1 MMSDERHFSFKKV
14 QIENFLKEEFNKKF
28 KSNGKISLRKR
39 HKFIS
44 LVTRK
49 VAKRFGKDVL
59 VLIDFSKNG
68 FCTVVSPAHTES
80 TDKGKLIKSFSH
92 PQVFYTTHCLDRFSE
107 RTKSCVNCVITLDAF
122 FNEALSTYGE
132 NDGFLTCPD
141 GVFAYNLI
149 ESRLIVKTY
158 INFDL
163 LSDDQIK
170 QFYGYGM
177 ISIIPKEYA
186 TEDVF
191 GADFVL
197 ADEHDD
203 FKGKAVDSSL

>member
-1 MMSDERHFSFKKV
+1 MMSYDRHFAFKKV
-14 QIENFLKEEFNKKF
+14 QIENFLKEEFKKKF

-39 HKFIS
+39 QKFIGE
-44 LVTRK
+44 VTRK

-92 PQVFYTTHCLDRFSE
+92 PQVFYTTHCVDRFSE
-107 RTKSCVNCVITLDAF
+107 RTKSEENCVITLDAF
-122 FNEALSTYGE
+122 FNEALSTYRE

-141 GVFAYNLI
+141 GVFAYDLI

-170 QFYGYGM
+170 QFYGFGM

-186 TEDVF
+186 TEDVS

-197 ADEHDD
+197 ADEHDE
-203 FKGKAVDSSL
+203 FLGKPGD

>member
-1 MMSDERHFSFKKV
+1 MSDDRHFAFKKV
-14 QIENFLKEEFNKKF
+14 QIENFLKEEFKKKF

-39 HKFIS
+39 QKFIS
-44 LVTRK
+44 EVTCK

-59 VLIDFSKNG
+59 LLIDFSRNG

-92 PQVFYTTHCLDRFSE
+92 PQVFYTTHCLERFSE
-107 RTKSCVNCVITLDAF
+107 RTKSCVNCVITLDAY

-141 GVFAYNLI
+141 GVFVFDLI
-149 ESRLIVKTY
+149 ESRLIVKTF

-177 ISIIPKEYA
+177 ISKISKEYT

-197 ADEHDD
+197 ADEHDE
-203 FKGKAVDSSL
+203 FLGKPGD

>member
-1 MMSDERHFSFKKV
+1 MSDERHFGFKKA
-14 QIENFLKEEFNKKF
+14 QIENFLKEEFKKKF
-28 KSNGKISLRKR
+28 KGNAKISLRKR
-39 HKFIS
+39 QKFIGE
-44 LVTRK
+44 VTRK

-92 PQVFYTTHCLDRFSE
+92 PQVFYTTHCVDRFSE
-107 RTKSCVNCVITLDAF
+107 RTKSEENCVIMLDAF

-141 GVFAYNLI
+141 GVFAYELI
-149 ESRLIVKTY
+149 EARLIVKTY

-170 QFYGYGM
+170 QFYGFGM
-177 ISIIPKEYA
+177 ISMLPKEYA
-186 TEDVF
+186 TEDIS

-197 ADEHDD
+197 ADEHDEYL
-203 FKGKAVDSSL
+203 GESEH

>member
-1 MMSDERHFSFKKV
+1 MMSDERHFAFKKT
-14 QIENFLKEEFNKKF
+14 QIDNFLKEEFKKKF

-39 HKFIS
+39 QKFIS
-44 LVTRK
+44 EVTRK
-49 VAKRFGKDVL
+49 TAKRFGKDVL

-92 PQVFYTTHCLDRFSE
+92 PQVFYTTHCLDRFSQ

-132 NDGFLTCPD
+132 NVGFLTCPD
-141 GVFAYNLI
+141 GVFAYDLI

-177 ISIIPKEYA
+177 ISTISKKYT

-191 GADFVL
+191 VADFVL
-197 ADEHDD
+197 ADEHDE
-203 FKGKAVDSSL
+203 FLGKPEN

>member
-1 MMSDERHFSFKKV
+1 MMSDERHFAFKKAR
-14 QIENFLKEEFNKKF
+14 IENFLKEEFKNKF
-28 KSNGKISLRKR
+28 KSKGKISLRKR
-39 HKFIS
+39 QKFIS
-44 LVTRK
+44 MVTRK

-59 VLIDFSKNG
+59 LLIDFSKNG

-80 TDKGKLIKSFSH
+80 TDKGKLVKSFSH

-141 GVFAYNLI
+141 GVFAYDLI
-149 ESRLIVKTY
+149 ESQLIVKTY
-158 INFDL
+158 INLDL

-170 QFYGYGM
+170 KFYGYGM
-177 ISIIPKEYA
+177 ISTIPKEYA
-186 TEDVF
+186 TEDVC

-197 ADEHDD
+197 ADEHDE
-203 FKGKAVDSSL
+203 FIGKPGN

>member
-1 MMSDERHFSFKKV
+1 MMSDEKYFAFKKV
-14 QIENFLKEEFNKKF
+14 QIENFLKEEFKKKF

-39 HKFIS
+39 QKFIS
-44 LVTRK
+44 EVTRK
-49 VAKRFGKDVL
+49 VAKRFGKEVL

-107 RTKSCVNCVITLDAF
+107 RTKSDENCVITLDAF

-132 NDGFLTCPD
+132 NDGFLTCRD
-141 GVFAYNLI
+141 GVFAYDLI

-186 TEDVF
+186 TEDVL

-203 FKGKAVDSSL
+203 FLEKPGDYSL

>member
-1 MMSDERHFSFKKV
+1 MMSDDRHFGFKKA
-14 QIENFLKEEFNKKF
+14 QIENFLKEEFKKKF
-28 KSNGKISLRKR
+28 KSNAKISLRKR
-39 HKFIS
+39 QKFIGE
-44 LVTRK
+44 VTRK

-92 PQVFYTTHCLDRFSE
+92 PQVFYTTHCVDRFSE
-107 RTKSCVNCVITLDAF
+107 RTKSEENCVIMLDAF

-141 GVFAYNLI
+141 GVFAYELV
-149 ESRLIVKTY
+149 EARLVVKTY

-170 QFYGYGM
+170 QFYGFGM
-177 ISIIPKEYA
+177 ISMLPKEYA
-186 TEDVF
+186 TEDIS

-197 ADEHDD
+197 ADEHDEYL
-203 FKGKAVDSSL
+203 GESEH

>member
-1 MMSDERHFSFKKV
+1 MSDERYFAFKKV
-14 QIENFLKEEFNKKF
+14 QIENFLKEEFKKKF

-39 HKFIS
+39 QKFIS
-44 LVTRK
+44 EVSRK
-49 VAKRFGKDVL
+49 VAKRFGKEVL

-107 RTKSCVNCVITLDAF
+107 RTKSCVNCVITLDAY

-141 GVFAYNLI
+141 GIFAFDLN
-149 ESRLIVKTY
+149 ESHLIVKTY

-186 TEDVF
+186 TDDVL
-191 GADFVL
+191 GADFIL
-197 ADEHDD
+197 ADEDDD
-203 FKGKAVDSSL
+203 FIGKPGDYSL

>member
-1 MMSDERHFSFKKV
+1 MSDERHFGFKKV
-14 QIENFLKEEFNKKF
+14 QIENFLKEEFKKKF

-39 HKFIS
+39 QKFIAE
-44 LVTRK
+44 VTRK

-92 PQVFYTTHCLDRFSE
+92 PQVFYTTHCVDRFSE
-107 RTKSCVNCVITLDAF
+107 RTNSEENCVIMLDAF

-141 GVFAYNLI
+141 GVFAYELI
-149 ESRLIVKTY
+149 EARLIVKTY

-163 LSDDQIK
+163 LSNDQIK
-170 QFYGYGM
+170 QFYGFGM
-177 ISIIPKEYA
+177 ISMLPKEYA

-197 ADEHDD
+197 ADEHDEYL
-203 FKGKAVDSSL
+203 GKPGD

>member
-1 MMSDERHFSFKKV
+1 MMNDERHFAFKKA
-14 QIENFLKEEFNKKF
+14 QIENFLKEEFKKKF

-39 HKFIS
+39 QKFIS
-44 LVTRK
+44 EVTRK

-59 VLIDFSKNG
+59 LLIDFSKNG
-68 FCTVVSPAHTES
+68 FCTLVSPAHTES
-80 TDKGKLIKSFSH
+80 TDKGKLIKSFFFFLL
-92 PQVFYTTHCLDRFSE
+92 FYTTHCLYRFGE
-107 RTKSCVNCVITLDAF
+107 RTKSSVNCVITLDAF

-141 GVFAYNLI
+141 GVFAFDLI

-177 ISIIPKEYA
+177 ISTIPKEYA

-197 ADEHDD
+197 ADEHDE
-203 FKGKAVDSSL
+203 FLGKPGD

>member
-1 MMSDERHFSFKKV
+1 MMSDERHFAFKKA
-14 QIENFLKEEFNKKF
+14 QIEKFLKEEFKRKF
-28 KSNGKISLRKR
+28 KGNGKISLRKR
-39 HKFIS
+39 QKFIS
-44 LVTRK
+44 EVTRK

-80 TDKGKLIKSFSH
+80 TDKGKLVKSFSH
-92 PQVFYTTHCLDRFSE
+92 PQVFYTTHCVDRFSE
-107 RTKSCVNCVITLDAF
+107 RTNSDENCVIILDAF

-141 GVFAYNLI
+141 GVFAYDLI
-149 ESRLIVKTY
+149 ESRLIVKTF
-158 INFDL
+158 ITFDL

-170 QFYGYGM
+170 QFYGFGM
-177 ISIIPKEYA
+177 ISMIPKEYA
-186 TEDVF
+186 TDDIF

-197 ADEHDD
+197 ADEHDE
-203 FKGKAVDSSL
+203 FLGKPKE